1 MNNPLTVY
9 ALDNL
14 NAGRGDPNQPA
25 RADQRLFI
33 ADDIHVA
40 KVAEHVDPATKA
52 LTSEVKV
59 TLLATGSVVYLPLP
73 AGYADPGHTAV
84 VASAATDSALTV
96 DGETVPA
103 AEVTVPDDLSGLDFK
118 ALKALAGD
126 LGLSKGGSA
135 AQLIARISEH
145 KASTAGE

>member
-9 ALDNL
+9 ALANL
-14 NAGRGDPNQPA
+14 NAGRGDPAHPG
-25 RADQRLFI
+25 RADQRLFA

-73 AGYADPGHTAV
+73 AGYADAGH
-84 VASAATDSALTV
+84 SA
-96 DGETVPA
+96 VPA
-103 AEVTVPDDLSGLDFK
+103 VDTSGPDTGPTAGVAVADDLGSLPFG

-126 LGLSKGGSA
+126 LGLSKGGSR
-135 AQLIARISEH
+135 AQLIARISDH
-145 KASTAGE
+145 KADTAVE